1 VTDLGLVEKKLA
13 LAEGYVA
20 DLRRLAQIDRIAEDV
35 RERRFVEHTLQLA
48 IQACL
53 DAASH
58 LVSIERLGEPKTNR
72 ALFHLLA
79 QAGWIDGSTAETMFK
94 IVGFRNILVHGYA
107 SVDLGVVRDVVEHRL
122 GDLIGFVE
130 AVRRRMHAG
139 G

>member
-1 VTDLGLVEKKLA
+1 MTELGLVQKKLA

-20 DLRRLAQIDRIAEDV
+20 DLRRLARIDRIEEDL

-72 ALFHLLA
+72 ALFGLLA
-79 QAGWIDGSTAETMFK
+79 QAGWIEKPLAETMFK

-107 SVDLGVVRDVVEHRL
+107 NVDLGIVRDVVEHRL
-122 GDLIGFVE
+122 DDLLGFVA
-130 AVRRRMHAG
+130 AVQRRLHAAP
-139 G
+139 